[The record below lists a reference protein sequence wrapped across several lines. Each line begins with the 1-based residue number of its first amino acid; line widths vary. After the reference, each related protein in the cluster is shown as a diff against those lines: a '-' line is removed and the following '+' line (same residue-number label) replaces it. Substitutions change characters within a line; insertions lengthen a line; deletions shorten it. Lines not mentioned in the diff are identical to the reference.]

1 MTFLS
6 SIKRA
11 LGIDSDDFIEEEM
24 DNGEYKV
31 TTHDEL
37 ASSTNASAPEE
48 SSVKQPLTAAAPA
61 NGSDIPGEAI
71 EALLKV
77 INAGV
82 PEFIRNSIDI
92 EIQKRQV
99 MDAMG
104 EPFRESIRKIKAD
117 AVAAEQ
123 QAAAQYKASAEAQIK
138 QLNASVA
145 EASAKYSELKTAH
158 TSIERQKKAL
168 SERLRDLEDKK
179 IPAYEAEKE
188 QFQIEIKSL
197 LNKMKVM
204 QVKTDDVDYFKN
216 ENTRLQAEL
225 NKLRAAAVEAE
236 TDRQKITAAEEALA
250 AADSLKARCAE
261 LEARCAEQASEIAD
275 VKAKSESDLNA
286 LKASHE
292 AQMSDIK
299 SQLEVSVAMVDS
311 LRKKAAEANA
321 KLEEL
326 KAEADNKSGAD
337 ATELA
342 DIKEKLRLANSQIE
356 SLQEQL
362 DEANSNLEIVDK
374 IEVELDKLEKSK
386 NEAEAKNRELESTIK
401 ENDVVTAQLRND
413 VEKLNATIAANDTAY
428 SQKLKDI
435 TDRYE
440 ERIAGLQT
448 TINNMQKPID
458 MESVEKAVA
467 EAKVAVPSKA
477 AQRRAAKRAKAVE
490 AMDFTTAPESSPAD
504 DLFDNSIEESVSLS
518 FDTPAAQPAAQ
529 PAVATEPVISGEL
542 SIDDEL
548 DDYWMQPTPPS
559 KPAPEKE
566 PEPEP
571 VKVQPD
577 NSMQMSLF

>member
-37 ASSTNASAPEE
+37 ASSTNASAPGE

-61 NGSDIPGEAI
+61 NGSDIPDEAI

-104 EPFRESIRKIKAD
+104 DPFRESIRKIKAD

-145 EASAKYSELKTAH
+145 EASAKYNELKTAH

-236 TDRQKITAAEEALA
+236 TDRQKITAAEEA
-250 AADSLKARCAE
+250 LKARCAE

-518 FDTPAAQPAAQ
+518 FDTPAAQPA
-529 PAVATEPVISGEL
+529 VATEPVISGEL

>member
-37 ASSTNASAPEE
+37 ASSTNASAPKE

-61 NGSDIPGEAI
+61 NGSDIPDEAI

-188 QFQIEIKSL
+188 QFQI
-197 LNKMKVM
+197 
-204 QVKTDDVDYFKN
+204 
-216 ENTRLQAEL
+216 
-225 NKLRAAAVEAE
+225 
-236 TDRQKITAAEEALA
+236 
-250 AADSLKARCAE
+250 
-261 LEARCAEQASEIAD
+261 
-275 VKAKSESDLNA
+275 
-286 LKASHE
+286 
-292 AQMSDIK
+292 
-299 SQLEVSVAMVDS
+299 
-311 LRKKAAEANA
+311 
-321 KLEEL
+321 
-326 KAEADNKSGAD
+326 
-337 ATELA
+337 
-342 DIKEKLRLANSQIE
+342 
-356 SLQEQL
+356 
-362 DEANSNLEIVDK
+362 
-374 IEVELDKLEKSK
+374 
-386 NEAEAKNRELESTIK
+386 
-401 ENDVVTAQLRND
+401 
-413 VEKLNATIAANDTAY
+413 
-428 SQKLKDI
+428 
-435 TDRYE
+435 
-440 ERIAGLQT
+440 
-448 TINNMQKPID
+448 
-458 MESVEKAVA
+458 
-467 EAKVAVPSKA
+467 
-477 AQRRAAKRAKAVE
+477 
-490 AMDFTTAPESSPAD
+490 
-504 DLFDNSIEESVSLS
+504 
-518 FDTPAAQPAAQ
+518 
-529 PAVATEPVISGEL
+529 
-542 SIDDEL
+542 
-548 DDYWMQPTPPS
+548 
-559 KPAPEKE
+559 
-566 PEPEP
+566 
-571 VKVQPD
+571 
-577 NSMQMSLF
+577 

>member
-1 MTFLS
+1 M
-6 SIKRA
+6 
-11 LGIDSDDFIEEEM
+11 
-24 DNGEYKV
+24 
-31 TTHDEL
+31 
-37 ASSTNASAPEE
+37 
-48 SSVKQPLTAAAPA
+48 
-61 NGSDIPGEAI
+61 
-71 EALLKV
+71 

-104 EPFRESIRKIKAD
+104 DPFRESIRKIKAD

-292 AQMSDIK
+292 VGYQK
-299 SQLEVSVAMVDS
+299 STRGVSGNGRQS
-311 LRKKAAEANA
+311 
-321 KLEEL
+321 
-326 KAEADNKSGAD
+326 
-337 ATELA
+337 
-342 DIKEKLRLANSQIE
+342 
-356 SLQEQL
+356 
-362 DEANSNLEIVDK
+362 
-374 IEVELDKLEKSK
+374 
-386 NEAEAKNRELESTIK
+386 
-401 ENDVVTAQLRND
+401 
-413 VEKLNATIAANDTAY
+413 
-428 SQKLKDI
+428 SQKSCRGKCKA
-435 TDRYE
+435 RG
-440 ERIAGLQT
+440 A
-448 TINNMQKPID
+448 
-458 MESVEKAVA
+458 ESRGRQQVGC
-467 EAKVAVPSKA
+467 
-477 AQRRAAKRAKAVE
+477 RCYGTR
-490 AMDFTTAPESSPAD
+490 
-504 DLFDNSIEESVSLS
+504 
-518 FDTPAAQPAAQ
+518 
-529 PAVATEPVISGEL
+529 
-542 SIDDEL
+542 
-548 DDYWMQPTPPS
+548 
-559 KPAPEKE
+559 
-566 PEPEP
+566 
-571 VKVQPD
+571 
-577 NSMQMSLF
+577 